1 VAHRQQHNRIQ
12 GSYRW
17 PSSFAAVEASQ
28 LLVSSPGWA
37 NLVADLRKLYRDLSY
52 KLLHE
57 VPDTTER
64 MAVQNFDRGML
75 CAIERMIE
83 FEEELKA
90 WKEQTK

>member
-1 VAHRQQHNRIQ
+1 
-12 GSYRW
+12 
-17 PSSFAAVEASQ
+17 
-28 LLVSSPGWA
+28 
-37 NLVADLRKLYRDLSY
+37 VADLRKLYRDLSY